1 MSDDHTP
8 SSLLEELA
16 ILFADSP
23 SPKAILDFRPSQP
36 LVDRANELLQLSRT
50 NHLDDETKG
59 ELDQFEFAEI
69 LMRLVKAQIRNNQNK
84 AGAPQ

>member
-1 MSDDHTP
+1 MPDDHAP
-8 SSLLEELA
+8 RSLLEELA
-16 ILFADSP
+16 VLFADSP

-59 ELDQFEFAEI
+59 ELDQFEFAET
-69 LMRLVKAQIRNNQNK
+69 LMRLIKARIRKNPNITS
-84 AGAPQ
+84 APQ

>member
-1 MSDDHTP
+1 MSDDHAP

-59 ELDQFEFAEI
+59 ELNQFEFAEI
-69 LMRLVKAQIRNNQNK
+69 LMRLVKARIRKNQNK

>member
-1 MSDDHTP
+1 MPDDHAP
-8 SSLLEELA
+8 HSLLEELA

-50 NHLDDETKG
+50 NQLDDETKH
-59 ELDQFEFAEI
+59 ELDQFEYAEI
-69 LMRLVKAQIRNNQNK
+69 LMRLVKARIRKKQSQDQ
-84 AGAPQ
+84 PLE